1 MTMTRRIFPLSLIF
15 ALLLLGACGKK
26 EKPAPSGGEGAPVE
40 AASKN
45 VSIQGAGATFPY
57 PLYSKWMAEYNKLN
71 PHIRINYQSIGSGG
85 GIRQV
90 IKQTVDFGATD
101 APMKDEDA
109 KKAPGTLHHIPTT
122 IGAVVVAYNVP
133 GVDRKLNLD
142 PDVVVDIFF
151 GKVKKWNDARIKAS
165 NEGVE
170 LPDKDIAI
178 VHRSDGSGTTAVFTD
193 YLGHVSDEWTEKV
206 GVGKAV
212 KWPTGL
218 GAKGNEGVTGQIK
231 TTPGAIGYIE
241 LAYATQNKLTFAS
254 IKNKAGQ
261 YIEPKIGA
269 ITAAGAGAEMPDE
282 LHMSLANPEGKDAY
296 PIAAYTYI
304 LVYEDVKDQA
314 KAEAVAKFLWWA
326 IHDGQK
332 FAEELHYA
340 PLPEPV
346 VKKVE
351 ARLKSLKSGGKVLL
365 SSL

>member
-1 MTMTRRIFPLSLIF
+1 MQRRTFPITLIF
-15 ALLLLGACGKK
+15 ALLLIAAGCGKK
-26 EKPAPSGGEGAPVE
+26 SEPAPNADEGAKAD
-40 AASKN
+40 AAPKN
-45 VSIQGAGATFPY
+45 ISIQGAGATFPY

-71 PHIRINYQSIGSGG
+71 PHVRINYQSIGSGG

-101 APMKDEDA
+101 APMSEDEA
-109 KKAPGTLHHIPTT
+109 KKAPSTLHHIPTT
-122 IGAVVVAYNVP
+122 IGAVVIAYNVP
-133 GVDRKLNLD
+133 GVTEKLKLD
-142 PDVVVDIFF
+142 ADVVVDIFL
-151 GKVKKWNDARIKAS
+151 GKIKKWNDARIQAS
-165 NEGVE
+165 NEGVS
-170 LPDKDIAI
+170 LPDQDIAI

-193 YLGHVSDEWTEKV
+193 YLAKVSDEWKESV
-206 GVGKAV
+206 GVGKSV

-218 GAKGNEGVTGQIK
+218 GAKGNEGVTGQVK

-241 LAYATQNKLTFAS
+241 LAYATQNKLTVAA
-254 IKNKAGQ
+254 IKNKAGE
-261 YIEPKIGA
+261 YIDPKISA
-269 ITAAGAGAEMPDE
+269 TTAAGAGVEMPDE
-282 LHMSLANPEGKDAY
+282 LYVSLANGDGKDAY
-296 PIAAYTYI
+296 PIASYTYI
-304 LVYEDVKDQA
+304 LVYEDMKDA
-314 KAEAVAKFLWWA
+314 VKAEAVAKFLWWA